1 MINREG
7 LCYIILSPPPTYWRE
22 LHKQVLWDSDFSRE
36 NFSIQRST
44 FPRCPSRVIVPHTLK
59 SLNQFIYIFFSFD
72 FEQNFKMFFLF
83 MSTELHS
90 KQLSYVFILFQQ
102 TVWNGFLFMRSEL
115 HSNADSIWLWTDFQK
130 RCKKYNICRLFLYL
144 SRYLSLCLYFL
155 KACLKQIIF
164 RILLSSPFHRY
175 ITP

>member
-22 LHKQVLWDSDFSRE
+22 LHKQVLWGSDFSRE

-44 FPRCPSRVIVPHTLK
+44 FPRCPSRVIVPHIVPK
-59 SLNQFIYIFFSFD
+59 AWSNSFFIYSPRLSNIL
-72 FEQNFKMFFLF
+72 KCFFLF

-90 KQLSYVFILFQQ
+90 KQLFYIFFLFQQ

-115 HSNADSIWLWTDFQK
+115 HSNADSIWIWTDFQK
-130 RCKKYNICRLFLYL
+130 ICFQLNFSCWTLLRERTRKVKQGHPKF
-144 SRYLSLCLYFL
+144 SL
-155 KACLKQIIF
+155 
-164 RILLSSPFHRY
+164 R
-175 ITP
+175 

>member
-7 LCYIILSPPPTYWRE
+7 LCYIILSPPPTYWKE

-72 FEQNFKMFFLF
+72 FEQNFKMFFCSWALNF
-83 MSTELHS
+83 IPSNYFIYSSCVSKKFEMAFCSWGANFIPMRIQSEYEQIFKTRPS
-90 KQLSYVFILFQQ
+90 KQC
-102 TVWNGFLFMRSEL
+102 GFC
-115 HSNADSIWLWTDFQK
+115 N
-130 RCKKYNICRLFLYL
+130 YL
-144 SRYLSLCLYFL
+144 LD
-155 KACLKQIIF
+155 
-164 RILLSSPFHRY
+164 
-175 ITP
+175 